1 MPVEAGVVWRLCLPR
16 GEWVEAW
23 EPGNGGLAPPAEIAR
38 LIESVAAGKQLVPA
52 PPLSDDVGAR
62 RLREMIEAQ
71 RVALLVH
78 DPGARLGSDAENLHE
93 HRVAARRVRAYLR
106 AARQYLDP
114 ASWRS
119 LAGPLADL
127 GQVTGPARD
136 LDVLLER
143 LRDELAGLDEADR
156 LGGETIVARV
166 ELERESA
173 RHRLLGGLNGDEY
186 RIVLSRLR
194 LPLRMTEGVDAIPL
208 ERITRKEVRR
218 LVRAVDRLGKY
229 PDEDALHKLRIALKR
244 TRYAAELAP
253 PTGKA
258 GRSFLAKAKSL
269 QGLLGEHQDA
279 IVAEQ
284 KLRALTIV
292 DITTAAAFV
301 AGRIVER
308 QHARRAITPER
319 LPTALKQLRKS
330 ATDLR

>member
-1 MPVEAGVVWRLCLPR
+1 
-16 GEWVEAW
+16 
-23 EPGNGGLAPPAEIAR
+23 
-38 LIESVAAGKQLVPA
+38 
-52 PPLSDDVGAR
+52 
-62 RLREMIEAQ
+62 
-71 RVALLVH
+71 
-78 DPGARLGSDAENLHE
+78 
-93 HRVAARRVRAYLR
+93 
-106 AARQYLDP
+106 
-114 ASWRS
+114 
-119 LAGPLADL
+119 LADL